1 MQSPQAATGS
11 ALEREQGLARQL
23 TSRQMSMIAIGGA
36 IGTGLFLGSSLAVRI
51 AGPAVI
57 LSYVI
62 GAGIAL
68 LIMGAL
74 AEMAVAHPTAGSFGL
89 YAELYVSKWA
99 GFAVRYT
106 YWACQCIA
114 IGGEAIAVATYCEW
128 WFPGST
134 LWIWVAAS
142 SALILAVNAFGVGGF
157 GEFEYWFSSIKVTA
171 IIAFI
176 AVGIFEIVS
185 WGSHRGAGFANLSA
199 HGGFFPLGASG
210 MWLAMVFVI
219 FSYIGTEVVAV
230 TAGEAKDPETA
241 IPRALRS
248 MVIRLSIFYLGAITI
263 LVCLMP
269 WNQIQPGADVTA
281 SPFVRV
287 FQAIHIPAAAQ
298 IMNVVVLTAAL
309 SSMNCDLYLCSRT
322 MFSLARGGYAPKSLG
337 DVTARGVPLRS
348 LVSSTAGVLIATF
361 AAWRFPATAFVY
373 LFGVALFG
381 GLFVW
386 MMIFVTHFYFRR
398 AWVAGGNRK
407 LPVRMWGYPY
417 LTILGAALIAAI
429 ILSTIWVDG
438 MQQTLEAGLPWLG
451 ALTAIYFV
459 WKRKAKPAAD

>member
-1 MQSPQAATGS
+1 
-11 ALEREQGLARQL
+11 
-23 TSRQMSMIAIGGA
+23 MIAIGGA
-36 IGTGLFLGSSLAVRI
+36 IGTGLFLGSSLAVRV

-99 GFAVRYT
+99 GFVVRYT
-106 YWACQCIA
+106 YWAAQCIA
-114 IGGEAIAVATYCEW
+114 IGGEAIAVATYCQW
-128 WFPGST
+128 WFPHST

-142 SALILAVNAFGVGGF
+142 SALIVAVNAFGVGGF

-176 AVGIFEIVS
+176 AVGVFEIVS
-185 WGSHRGAGFANLSA
+185 WGSHRGTGFANLTA
-199 HGGFFPLGASG
+199 HGGFFPFGAKG
-210 MWLAMVFVI
+210 VWLAMVFVI

-248 MVIRLSIFYLGAITI
+248 MVVRLSIFYLGAITI
-263 LVCLMP
+263 LVAEMP
-269 WNQIQPGADVTA
+269 WNQIQPGQDVTA

-287 FQAIHIPAAAQ
+287 FESIHIPGAAH

-322 MFSLARGGYAPKSLG
+322 MFSLARGGYAPKPLG
-337 DVTARGVPLRS
+337 EINSRGVPLRS
-348 LVSSTAGVLIATF
+348 LLSSTAGTMVAIF
-361 AAWRFPATAFVY
+361 AAYSFPRTAFVY
-373 LFGVALFG
+373 MFGVALFG

-398 AWVAGGNRK
+398 AWLASGK
-407 LPVRMWGYPY
+407 APPHVRMWGYPY
-417 LTILGAALIAAI
+417 LTILGALLILAI

-438 MQQTLEAGLPWLG
+438 MQPTLEAGLPWLG
-451 ALTAIYFV
+451 VLTIVYFV
-459 WKRKAKPAAD
+459 WMRKKGDAPTERI